1 MRGMV
6 YRHKMSIS
14 SEEWLIRRID
24 DKHRERVVEHN
35 VTITVTT
42 TSVVFKDGVKILKK
56 KAAKKTTV

>member
-1 MRGMV
+1 
-6 YRHKMSIS
+6 MSIS

-24 DKHRERVVEHN
+24 DKHRERVVEYN

-42 TSVVFKDGVKILKK
+42 TSVIFKDGVKILKK